1 MKLQIIIGSS
11 RPGRVSDRVA
21 KWVAK
26 EAANLENTDTELVD
40 LADYDMPL
48 FNEAISP
55 RYNPEYQPTATVQKW
70 LSKLAQADAYAFVTP
85 EYNHSIPAVL
95 KNALD
100 YVKHEFTHRP
110 AAIVSHG
117 GVGGARATEHLKNV
131 LSEVGLIVIPKNVA
145 FVGMLA
151 MNPTIDEHGNADE
164 SITNNPHGPQAA
176 LKTSLQDL
184 AWYASA
190 LKAAR

>member
-21 KWVAK
+21 KWVEQ
-26 EAANLENTDTELVD
+26 EAANLENFDIELID

-55 RYNPEYQPTATVQKW
+55 RYNPDYQPTATVQKW
-70 LSKLAQADAYAFVTP
+70 LSKLAQADAYVFVTP

-100 YVKHEFTHRP
+100 YVKNEFVHRP

-117 GVGGARATEHLKNV
+117 GVGGARATEHLKNI

-151 MNPTIDEHGNADE
+151 MNPTIDEQGNADQ
-164 SITNNPHGPQAA
+164 SITGNPHGPQAA
-176 LKTSLQDL
+176 LKAALQDL
-184 AWYASA
+184 AWYSSA